1 MSQKRAKD
9 DRRCMME
16 NAANQGVTPL
26 RFGPGSRPIRAG
38 LSQSGPPPRVPDCG
52 TETMIHAIP
61 PQCDQRTR
69 YNREAS

>member
-26 RFGPGSRPIRAG
+26 RFGPESRPFRAG